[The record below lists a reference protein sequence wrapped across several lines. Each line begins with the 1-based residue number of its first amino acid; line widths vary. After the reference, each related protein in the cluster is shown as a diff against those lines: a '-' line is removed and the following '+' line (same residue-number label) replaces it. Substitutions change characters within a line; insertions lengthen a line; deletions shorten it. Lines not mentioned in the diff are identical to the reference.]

1 MCNMGWAIQRADGT
15 YRCWNRNAQNDT
27 LQSGETW
34 EERDDAPAIT
44 TPPPTAAETN
54 AQALAEATQRAV
66 KVTVAWTLR
75 RLLGRNPTVAEIQ
88 TARDEWV
95 TVWKAL
101 A

>member
-1 MCNMGWAIQRADGT
+1 MGWALKRSDGT

-34 EERDDAPAIT
+34 EERDDMPAIT
-44 TPPPTAAETN
+44 SPPLTDAEKD
-54 AQALAEATQRAV
+54 AQALVEATRQAI
-66 KVTVAWTLR
+66 KTTVVWTLR
-75 RLLGRNPTVAEIQ
+75 RLLGRAPTAAEIQ